1 MSYPATN
8 EDYLKALEEA
18 YRQGAAAAAQMALQE
33 QQSINNNRGASC
45 PDFSGQPV
53 ALNGN
58 QHAALLPF
66 SVPDPLVHHDVASQP
81 QQQQQAEFIMPPPP
95 PPSSMLQ
102 HDIVPAFPAQHRSFS
117 MPDMSVY
124 ASQKQEDIKRHK
136 RLARNRASARIRRL
150 RKKHLVDAYESE
162 VKSLGSTLQRLKE
175 HEWGNG
181 DDHPN
186 LLQLLSMERGQDDV
200 EASQRQEVVASIL
213 SQQLQVVQQLQE
225 LMQEQY
231 ALYEVATSDTIDF
244 EELASILE
252 LTPSQRNQI
261 RDQATGWMQEWQ
273 ALQTVEASLIRMQE
287 NEWLSKN
294 GVSEMAEELYALFNK
309 NQLTKFL
316 IWTDINR
323 DAIDLVNIVNTK
335 SNMSIEHDGPV
346 FQFGVENICDDGFH
360 QSELNF

>member
-33 QQSINNNRGASC
+33 QQSINSNRGASC
-45 PDFSGQPV
+45 PDFSGQPM
-53 ALNGN
+53 ALNSN
-58 QHAALLPF
+58 QHAAVLPF
-66 SVPDPLVHHDVASQP
+66 SVPDPLFHHVASQP
-81 QQQQQAEFIMPPPP
+81 QQQQQTEFIMPPPP

-102 HDIVPAFPAQHRSFS
+102 HDIAPAFPTQHRSFS

-124 ASQKQEDIKRHK
+124 ASQKQEDIKRYK

-150 RKKHLVDAYESE
+150 RKKQLVDEYESE
-162 VKSLGSTLQRLKE
+162 VKSLGSNLQRLKE
-175 HEWGNG
+175 HEWGNS
-181 DDHPN
+181 DDPPS
-186 LLQLLSMERGQDDV
+186 LLQLLSMERGQDDLDP
-200 EASQRQEVVASIL
+200 AQRQEVIASLL

-231 ALYEVATSDTIDF
+231 ALYEVATSDSTEF

-252 LTPSQRNQI
+252 LTSSQRNEI
-261 RDQATGWMQEWQ
+261 RAQATGWMQEWQ
-273 ALQTVEASLIRMQE
+273 ALQTVEDSLINMQE

-294 GVSEMAEELYALFNK
+294 GVPEMVEELYALFNK

-316 IWTDINR
+316 IWTDVNR
-323 DAIDLVNIVNTK
+323 EAIDLVNIVNAV
-335 SNMSIEHDGPV
+335 SNMGIEHDGPV
-346 FQFGVENICDDGFH
+346 FQFGVENNCDEGFH
-360 QSELNF
+360 QSDLNF

>member
-45 PDFSGQPV
+45 PDFSGQPM
-53 ALNGN
+53 ASSSS
-58 QHAALLPF
+58 QHAVVLPF
-66 SVPDPLVHHDVASQP
+66 SVPDPLFHHVASQP
-81 QQQQQAEFIMPPPP
+81 QQQQQTEFIMPPPP
-95 PPSSMLQ
+95 PPSSMLP
-102 HDIVPAFPAQHRSFS
+102 HDIAPAFPAQHRSFS

-150 RKKHLVDAYESE
+150 RKKHLVDEYELE
-162 VKSLGSTLQRLKE
+162 VKSLGSNLQRLKE

-181 DDHPN
+181 DDHPS
-186 LLQLLSMERGQDDV
+186 LLQLLSMERGQDDLD
-200 EASQRQEVVASIL
+200 ASQRQEVIASLL

-231 ALYEVATSDTIDF
+231 SLYEVATNDSLEF

-252 LTPSQRNQI
+252 LTPSQRNEI
-261 RDQATGWMQEWQ
+261 REQANGWMTEWQ
-273 ALQTVEASLIRMQE
+273 ALQTVEDSLISMQE

-294 GVSEMAEELYALFNK
+294 GVPDIVEELYSLFNK

-316 IWTDINR
+316 IWTDVNR
-323 DAIDLVNIVNTK
+323 DAVDLVNMVNAV
-335 SNMSIEHDGPV
+335 SNTSIEHDGPV
-346 FQFGVENICDDGFH
+346 FQFGVENNCDEGFH
-360 QSELNF
+360 QSDLNF